1 MPVLSIQEAQ
11 RLLPKLNNK
20 AGAFLIKRLMHLAS
34 LDRVN
39 ALYDRN
45 CQHTGAD
52 FADAILRDIG
62 VDYRIGN
69 PERLAQLPDG
79 PFITVSNHPY
89 GHIDGIMLID
99 LFGHLRPDYKVMV
112 NQLLAH
118 IRAMS
123 PNFIE
128 VIPKGK
134 DDDSGP
140 RAASLTG
147 VRETL
152 AQLRDGHPMG
162 FFPSGAVS
170 DLSLKEHAIRDRE
183 WQEPVLRL
191 IQKAGV
197 PIIPVRFFDR
207 NSLYFYRLGLID
219 WKVRLFRL
227 CGEVFNKRG
236 KEIRLGIGETISVE
250 TQRTCAT
257 LEDFGHLLRRSVYD
271 MPLPDTFVRRSE
283 LSLPAIP
290 SN

>member
-1 MPVLSIQEAQ
+1 MPVITIQEAQ

-20 AGAFLIKRLMHLAS
+20 TGAFLLKRLMHLAS
-34 LDRVN
+34 IDRVN

-45 CQHTGAD
+45 CQHKGSD

-69 PERLAQLPDG
+69 AERLAQLPEG

-112 NQLLAH
+112 NQILSH

-123 PNFIE
+123 PNFIA
-128 VIPKGK
+128 VIPKGNV
-134 DDDSGP
+134 DTGP
-140 RAASLTG
+140 QAASLSG

-152 AQLRDGHPMG
+152 AQLREGHPMG

-183 WQEPVLRL
+183 WQEAVLRL

-219 WKVRLFRL
+219 WKVRLLRL

-236 KEIRLGIGETISVE
+236 KEVRLGIGETISVE
-250 TQRTCAT
+250 AQRACSD
-257 LEDFGHLLRRSVYD
+257 LQSFGQMLRRSVYD
-271 MPLPDTFVRRSE
+271 MPLPATFLRRSDYQ
-283 LSLPAIP
+283 I
-290 SN
+290 